1 VTLAKRSS
9 TPSLKKKKKNGGP
22 IGASNTKSQSVAIAR
37 FNQMSKAQSKFG
49 GHFTDGDRYKTLFS
63 KVKAHMKW
71 DEATTRLWF
80 RTQNRHFGG
89 SAPDY
94 LIKCGRIH
102 KLEEFVLS
110 AIEENTP
117 SVG

>member
-1 VTLAKRSS
+1 
-9 TPSLKKKKKNGGP
+9 
-22 IGASNTKSQSVAIAR
+22 
-37 FNQMSKAQSKFG
+37 MKAQNKFG
-49 GHFTDGDRYKTLFS
+49 GHFTDGERYKTLFA

-71 DEATTRLWF
+71 DETTTRLWF

-102 KLEEFVLS
+102 KLEEFVDA

-117 SVG
+117 CKG